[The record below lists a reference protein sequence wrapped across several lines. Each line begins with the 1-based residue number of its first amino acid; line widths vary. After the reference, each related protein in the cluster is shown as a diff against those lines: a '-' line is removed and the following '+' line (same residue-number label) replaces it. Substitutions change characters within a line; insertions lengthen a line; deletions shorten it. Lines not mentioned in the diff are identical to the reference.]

1 MERFPI
7 SHYKKSGSSIFVNG
21 GTLTVTEGEY
31 IVEYLKKEV
40 ARFSVQNTTV
50 TKAPVELLYEG
61 IRLTEGRASIDLY
74 FLKTGNTATAIR
86 DHFHI

>member
-1 MERFPI
+1 MENFPI
-7 SHYKKSGSSIFVNG
+7 AHYKKSGSSMFVNG
-21 GTLTVTEGEY
+21 GTLTVTAGEY

-40 ARFSVQNTTV
+40 VRFSVQGATV

-74 FLKTGNTATAIR
+74 FLKAGNTAKAIR
-86 DHFHI
+86 EHFHI